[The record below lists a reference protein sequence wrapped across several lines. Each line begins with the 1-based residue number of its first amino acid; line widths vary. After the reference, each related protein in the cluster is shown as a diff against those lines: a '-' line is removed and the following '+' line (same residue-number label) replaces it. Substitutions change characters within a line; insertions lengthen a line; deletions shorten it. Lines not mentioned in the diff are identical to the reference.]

1 MKIILDEQHFLTAN
15 ELLKKVN
22 NANDYLRV
30 LALMSNENDE
40 KYNIGIMDKV
50 SLSKGKYSFKKM
62 NKEVN
67 FYL

>member
-22 NANDYLRV
+22 NANNYLRV
-30 LALMSNENDE
+30 IALMSNENDE

-50 SLSKGKYSFKKM
+50 SLSKGK
-62 NKEVN
+62 
-67 FYL
+67 